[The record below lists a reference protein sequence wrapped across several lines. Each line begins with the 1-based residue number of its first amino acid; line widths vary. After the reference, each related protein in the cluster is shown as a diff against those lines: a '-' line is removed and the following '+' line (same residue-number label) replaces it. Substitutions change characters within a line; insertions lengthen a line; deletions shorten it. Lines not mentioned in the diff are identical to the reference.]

1 MLIAAQRFGLCL
13 GSSSLLTRFLLI
25 SSPCI
30 YPCSADGAPGLNLFF
45 LMAHNCSVDV
55 YFLISSDITGA
66 PVIKHG
72 RLEEKSASGK
82 RGGELGGREQRQ
94 RAQTGGLR
102 AEEEIKKEVDTLSG
116 SLRHVGRAVTGN
128 VTRLRI
134 KPDAHRKTTLS
145 VGTVSVKKTVSA
157 ELSWNSMRNQSIHW
171 KLKHFTETMSWFID
185 DEMSLFI
192 PLMHFISDKTPFR
205 L

>member
-1 MLIAAQRFGLCL
+1 MLNQFLNLHLSAKRTPRNVDCSSTLWVCAAAARASSFA
-13 GSSSLLTRFLLI
+13 SSSSHLHASTRAA
-25 SSPCI
+25 P
-30 YPCSADGAPGLNLFF
+30 AGAPGLNLFF

-82 RGGELGGREQRQ
+82 RGGEQGGREQRQ

-128 VTRLRI
+128 VTRLGI
-134 KPDAHRKTTLS
+134 TPDARRKTTLS
-145 VGTVSVKKTVSA
+145 VGTVSLKETVSA
-157 ELSWNSMRNQSIHW
+157 KSSWKSVRNQSIHW
-171 KLKHFTETMSWFID
+171 KLKRFT
-185 DEMSLFI
+185 
-192 PLMHFISDKTPFR
+192 KTVS
-205 L
+205 